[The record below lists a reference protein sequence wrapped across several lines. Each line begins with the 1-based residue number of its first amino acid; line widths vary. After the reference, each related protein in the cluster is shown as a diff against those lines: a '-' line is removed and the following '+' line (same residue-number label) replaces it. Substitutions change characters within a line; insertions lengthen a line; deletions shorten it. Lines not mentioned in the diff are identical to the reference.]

1 MKIFLMT
8 THMEMGGIPIYVVEL
23 ARTLKRRGHQ
33 PVVVSDAGVLERR
46 LAREGIP
53 HIRIP
58 CRTSSEIN
66 PSLWF
71 RAFPQILR
79 AIRRERPELIH
90 SHTRVTQ
97 VLGWAA
103 STLTATP
110 YVTTCHGL
118 YKFRLGRRF
127 FRCWGKWVMA
137 ISNATMN
144 RVVQQYRLAPPHQVI
159 LIENGIDV
167 ERFCQAPDPAEVERF
182 RRVNGLNGGPVIGVV
197 ARLSPVKGLD
207 LLLKAAPALF
217 KEFPDLQLLLVGD
230 GPAREDLVRLAHEL
244 RIADRVAIC
253 PSVEDTR
260 VPMALMQV
268 FAAPAWEEGFGL
280 AIVEAMAAGVPVVAS
295 DAGGPGEIIEQDK
308 SGLLIQP
315 GDTARLEQSLRKLLK
330 DPAARERI
338 ARQGQARV
346 KQRFDLERVV
356 TQVEEVYGWA
366 VRDVKRDIKK

>member
-23 ARTLKRRGHQ
+23 ARVLKKRGHE
-33 PVVVSDAGVLERR
+33 PVVVSDAGTLERR
-46 LAREGIP
+46 LAREGIK
-53 HIRIP
+53 HIRVP
-58 CRTSSEIN
+58 CRTSSELN
-66 PSLWF
+66 PMLWLK
-71 RAFPQILR
+71 ALPKIVQAIL
-79 AIRRERPELIH
+79 RERPDLIH
-90 SHTRVTQ
+90 SHTRVAQ

-103 STLTATP
+103 SSITSTP

-137 ISNATMN
+137 ISSATMN

-167 ERFCQAPDPAEVERF
+167 ERFRQAPDPAEVERF
-182 RRVNGLNGGPVIGVV
+182 RRMNGLNGGPIIGSV

-207 LLLKAAPALF
+207 LLLRAAPALF
-217 KEFPDLQLLLVGD
+217 SEFPGLQLLLVGD
-230 GPAREDLVRLAHEL
+230 GPAREELVRLAHEL
-244 RIADRVAIC
+244 KIAERVAIC

-260 VPMALMQV
+260 VPMALMQA

-280 AIVEAMAAGVPVVAS
+280 AIVEAMAAGVPVVAT
-295 DAGGPGEIIEQDK
+295 DAGGPGEIIEPGK

-315 GDTARLEQSLRKLLK
+315 GDTAGLERELRSLLN
-330 DPAARERI
+330 DAGARARI

-346 KQRFDLERVV
+346 KQRFDLDRVV

-366 VRDVKRDIKK
+366 VRDVKK

>member
-8 THMEMGGIPIYVVEL
+8 THLEMGGIPIYVVEL
-23 ARTLKRRGHQ
+23 ARLLKRRGHQ
-33 PVVVSDAGVLERR
+33 PVVLSDAGSLERR

-66 PSLWF
+66 PKLWF
-71 RAFPQILR
+71 SAFPRIVK
-79 AIRRERPELIH
+79 AIRKERPDLIH
-90 SHTRVTQ
+90 SHTRVAQ

-103 STLTATP
+103 STVTSTP

-167 ERFCQAPDPAEVERF
+167 ERFRRAPDPAEVERF
-182 RRVNGLNGGPVIGVV
+182 RRANGVNGGPVIGAV

-207 LLLKAAPALF
+207 LLLKAAPALL

-230 GPAREDLVRLAHEL
+230 GPAREELVRLAYQL
-244 RIADRVAIC
+244 KIADRVAIC

-260 VPMALMQV
+260 VPLALLQA

-295 DAGGPGEIIEQDK
+295 NAGGPGEIIEQGK

-315 GDTARLEQSLRKLLK
+315 GDTAALEEGLRSLLK
-330 DPAARERI
+330 DPAARERM
-338 ARQGQARV
+338 ARAAQARV
-346 KQRFDLERVV
+346 KERFDLDRVV

-366 VRDVKRDIKK
+366 VRDVRR